1 MKKKK
6 RAQAFIAKKAG
17 KDTYEEVRILEKSA
31 VNTQAAI
38 NPLAE
43 FGNVRSIQKSPADQM
58 RLYQSDNLDNMEYFF
73 IHGGCFERQV
83 QRQMIKDNHL
93 EALKIFLKYWEF
105 TPDERVFMIK
115 QASLE
120 FLKLYLQNKSLG
132 KQMKDFVGC
141 GRFAK
146 AFWAEIFDYLTPDGK
161 QLCIDTGKVE
171 QR

>member
-6 RAQAFIAKKAG
+6 RAKEFIAKKQG
-17 KDTYEEVRILEKSA
+17 KESYEKVRLLEKSA
-31 VNTQAAI
+31 VNTAAAV

-58 RLYQSDNLDNMEYFF
+58 RLYQSANLDNMEYFF

-83 QRQMIKDNHL
+83 QRQMVKDNNL
-93 EALKIFLKYWEF
+93 EVLKLFLKYWEF

-115 QASLE
+115 QSSLE

-132 KQMKDFVGC
+132 KQMRDFVGC
-141 GRFAK
+141 GRFPRG
-146 AFWAEIFDYLTPDGK
+146 FWAEVFEYLTADGK
-161 QLCIDTGKVE
+161 KMCRDCGKV
-171 QR
+171 

>member
-6 RAQAFIAKKAG
+6 RAQAFIAEKMG
-17 KDTYEEVRILEKSA
+17 KDTYKEVHALEKSVTNSGSGA
-31 VNTQAAI
+31 

-43 FGNVRSIQKSPADQM
+43 FGNVKTIQNTPAEQM
-58 RLYQSDNLDNMEYFF
+58 RLYQSGHLDNMEYFF

-83 QRQMIKDNHL
+83 QRQMIKDDNL
-93 EALKIFLKYWEF
+93 TVLKLFLKYWEF

-132 KQMKDFVGC
+132 KQMRDFVGC
-141 GRFAK
+141 GRFPRS
-146 AFWAEIFDYLTPDGK
+146 FWVEVFNYLTPDGQK
-161 QLCIDTGKVE
+161 LCIETGKIKVN
-171 QR
+171 